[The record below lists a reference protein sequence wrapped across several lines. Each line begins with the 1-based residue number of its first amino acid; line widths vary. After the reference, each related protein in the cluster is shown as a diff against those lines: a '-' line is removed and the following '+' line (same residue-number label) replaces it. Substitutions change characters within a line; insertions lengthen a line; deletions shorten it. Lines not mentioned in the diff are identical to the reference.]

1 MKMKILL
8 ATSAAIPSGGGIAA
22 YNQELCNL
30 LGKEHELFLLTDSN
44 ECNVEGYK
52 KTYSNY
58 GKPHFNFEFCRK
70 LVDKINAAQ
79 YDLIINSRH
88 SIMPYIVP
96 FLNAPIVS
104 VAHFVRGIQADN
116 AGYNSDYLSSIIA
129 LSYYSKSYLDREFKI
144 LDKQKVKVVYNF
156 VANNPKEYAT
166 IKEKAQ
172 ELTIVYPGGTSVQKS
187 VDVVLDTVYRLKA
200 SNLKFKF
207 IWLGGTVLPSS
218 KMSILGL
225 RNTTQLIK
233 DDERIILTGKVSR
246 EKSIEYISSANV
258 FLLPSRG
265 EGCPMTLLEA
275 MREGCIPIVSSAHH
289 GSRELL
295 EKSGCGIIVKQGE
308 SKELYEKLKDII
320 ENHSEYLFN
329 YQKTYNFSQS
339 DLSEAEWGRK
349 MAEIISEAIL
359 SPKKVH
365 PMTYNAFKKSLT
377 GFKRRIC
384 KERIKTILLS
394 AWIRIKIDYIYLK
407 WKGRGVI

>member
-1 MKMKILL
+1 MRILL
-8 ATSAAIPSGGGIAA
+8 ATSAAVPSGGGIAA

-30 LGKEHELFLLTDSN
+30 LGKEHELYLLTDSN

-58 GKPHFNFEFCRK
+58 GKPHFNFDFCKK
-70 LVDKINAAQ
+70 LVDNINAAQ

-96 FLNAPIVS
+96 FLNAPIIS
-104 VAHFVRGIQADN
+104 VAHFVSGIQADN

-129 LSYYSKSYLDREFKI
+129 LSYYSKSYIDSEFKI
-144 LDKQKVKVVYNF
+144 LDKHKVKVVYNF
-156 VANNPKEYAT
+156 VADNSKKYVNTKENT
-166 IKEKAQ
+166 Q

-200 SNLKFKF
+200 SNLRFKF

-225 RNTTQLIK
+225 RTTTQLIK

-246 EKSIEYISSANV
+246 EKAIEYISSANI

-308 SKELYEKLKDII
+308 SKELYEKLKHVI

-329 YQKTYNFSQS
+329 YQETYKFSHS
-339 DLSEAEWGRK
+339 DLSEAEWKRK
-349 MAEIISEAIL
+349 MEEIISEAVIT
-359 SPKKVH
+359 PKRLL
-365 PMTYNAFKKSLT
+365 PMTYGAYRKSLT
-377 GFKRRIC
+377 GFKRRIR
-384 KERIKTILLS
+384 KERIRTIFLS
-394 AWIRIKIDYIYLK
+394 AWVRVKIDFLYLK
-407 WKGRGVI
+407 WKGRRVI